1 MPRLNRRA
9 LLIFTLVIVMGWASN
24 AEAHRR
30 GGLPLVH
37 PDMPPVAQTQAHP
50 QEASGPLSL
59 KPDSYWQRL
68 TAQERAGQLLEA
80 IRTGLA
86 LANIFPQSP
95 QRQAALLKS
104 GELAQKLGRT
114 AEALELFGL
123 VSSLNPRTPEASQA
137 CLTASVLRLTLDL
150 HQGNPIQSL
159 RQFLGRT
166 SHLPPGYSPEVFREA
181 LKTGWQAV
189 ACQVRGTSPLPLS
202 LVEDI
207 LALWDLQPKGLGPP
221 EAARMLADL
230 LQENGLPE
238 EAHELLAGAADKN
251 RSNQQD
257 MLTSYVWKQSGLP
270 GGWAGLVGAPNP
282 ISLRE
287 MGPKLP
293 APAWQ
298 PQWQAAVEPAETP
311 GEDLLS
317 WFLPSPANAA
327 RLEGQIPAL
336 GINLLPSRSPL
347 LLDRP
352 RYELSGRCFPESSF
366 PQAAQTPQPLA
377 EPPAGQAQGP
387 FYQYCL
393 GMNRL
398 QGGHPEE
405 AQATFQELAQNHDPF
420 WQNLARVQLADLE
433 LSRLQAEPAH

>member
-1 MPRLNRRA
+1 MPRLNRRS
-9 LLIFTLVIVMGWASN
+9 LLIFTLVIVMGWAGN
-24 AEAHRR
+24 AGAHRR
-30 GGLPLVH
+30 NGLPLIHSAV
-37 PDMPPVAQTQAHP
+37 PPAAQLQAP
-50 QEASGPLSL
+50 PGEASGPLSL

-68 TAQERAGQLLEA
+68 TTQEQAGQFPEA

-95 QRQAALLKS
+95 QREAALLKA

-114 AEALELFGL
+114 EEALELFGL
-123 VSSLNPRTPEASQA
+123 VISLNPGTPEASQA
-137 CLTASVLRLTLDL
+137 CLAASALRLSLDL

-166 SHLPPGYSPEVFREA
+166 AHLPPGYSPESFQEA

-221 EAARMLADL
+221 EAGRMLAGL
-230 LQENGLPE
+230 LQKNGLVE
-238 EAHELLAGAADKN
+238 EAQALLAGAADKN
-251 RSNQQD
+251 RSNPQD
-257 MLTSYVWKQSGLP
+257 LLTSRRGKQSGPP
-270 GGWAGLVGAPNP
+270 GCQAGLVGAPNP
-282 ISLRE
+282 TPLGE
-287 MGPKLP
+287 MEQNFPGT
-293 APAWQ
+293 AWQ
-298 PQWQAAVEPAETP
+298 PRWQAGVEPAGTP

-317 WFLPSPANAA
+317 WFLPRPANAA
-327 RLEGQIPAL
+327 WLEGHLPAL
-336 GINLLPSRSPL
+336 GKNLLSSGSPF

-352 RYELSGRCFPESSF
+352 QYELADRCF
-366 PQAAQTPQPLA
+366 QAAQTPQPMTA
-377 EPPAGQAQGP
+377 PPVGQGQGP
-387 FYQYCL
+387 FYQYCQ

-398 QGGHPEE
+398 QGGHSEE
-405 AQATFQELAQNHDPF
+405 AQTTFQKLAQNHDPF
-420 WQNLARVQLADLE
+420 WQTLARVRLADLE